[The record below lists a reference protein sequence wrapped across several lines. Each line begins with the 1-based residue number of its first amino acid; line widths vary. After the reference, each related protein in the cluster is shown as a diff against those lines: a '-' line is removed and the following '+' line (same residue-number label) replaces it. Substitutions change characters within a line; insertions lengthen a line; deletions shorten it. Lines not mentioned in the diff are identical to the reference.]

1 METSQPCYTTHVLRL
16 ENGSFIFLLE
26 CLCICVMQEL
36 CVCYRC
42 MYVYIHSRSVLYV
55 ANVCIYLCV
64 LSVVYVNMLYVY
76 VWWVTWVLC
85 VYVHVLCVHELCVY
99 IYMCCMCVCCVCM
112 YVYICVYLC
121 LSVKILLFLFAVSIV
136 STFWGGTRRVSVLT
150 KAHFINVFLHINKAA
165 FRMMSFLPR
174 CFVFVLLPGW
184 CRFCER
190 HLFHQGKTNSRVC
203 CMLPCVLSTVFAR
216 LLPSGYWVLLTV
228 WGRERGRWCLLSLF
242 WILSLAPP
250 TQSNLPLHCRPSL
263 SLTEL
268 GR

>member
-1 METSQPCYTTHVLRL
+1 MC
-16 ENGSFIFLLE
+16 G
-26 CLCICVMQEL
+26 EL
-36 CVCYRC
+36 HGCCVCMSC
-42 MYVYIHSRSVLYV
+42 
-55 ANVCIYLCV
+55 VC
-64 LSVVYVNMLYVY
+64 
-76 VWWVTWVLC
+76 
-85 VYVHVLCVHELCVY
+85 

-112 YVYICVYLC
+112 YVYISVYLC

-184 CRFCER
+184 CRFRER

-203 CMLPCVLSTVFAR
+203 CMPPCVLSTVFAR

-228 WGRERGRWCLLSLF
+228 WGRERGRWCLLSLS

-250 TQSNLPLHCRPSL
+250 TQRNLPLHYRPSL

-268 GR
+268 GEVVASPSNSLGLCLVWIGPGDPASLHTAPDVMQTFRGSLCCSWLGIAGPVHQSRWCAFYTLEDDISFTNPTPRTASLHPPS